1 MGKQKVYLEKLLRF
15 FQIRN
20 LLIRQGLAECLG
32 TLILVVRMRLVFVF
46 IKIYQNT
53 QKSVNIMCMYKI

>member
-53 QKSVNIMCMYKI
+53 QKSVKFK

>member
-1 MGKQKVYLEKLLRF
+1 MGRQKMYLEKLSHF

-32 TLILVVRMRLVFVF
+32 TLILVVRTR
-46 IKIYQNT
+46 
-53 QKSVNIMCMYKI
+53 